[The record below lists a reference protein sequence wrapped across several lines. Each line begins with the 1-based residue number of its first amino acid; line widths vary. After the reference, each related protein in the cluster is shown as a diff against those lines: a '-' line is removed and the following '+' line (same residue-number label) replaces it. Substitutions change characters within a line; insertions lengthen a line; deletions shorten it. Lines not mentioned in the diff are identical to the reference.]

1 MADPPPAANPF
12 GARFWFVVASIPIV
26 AVDVSV
32 IDALL
37 PDIIKQL
44 GISVADASLVDASTV
59 TVAGALMV
67 PVGKLGDLVGTKRVL
82 VAGMVIAIIG
92 GLLTGL
98 ANGLGLLLAGRIT
111 QGAAFA
117 MAVTMGLATLTR
129 EYPQQGPARRRA
141 FALYVAVAICSLGFA
156 PVVGAFLA
164 EYASW
169 RWAFLIVSPLAAV
182 VAIGIQRTIPAAPK
196 AVIKQSFDALGAVL
210 LVITVGL
217 FLFAIQQGSRYGWWQ
232 AAAGISFLGHPWRF
246 ALSPTPVLFVVAVL
260 LLGVFLLVEQ
270 WRAGR
275 QLDVVIDFRLFHI
288 SNYVSGSLAVAL
300 SSSASVG
307 ALLMVSLYAEYVM
320 NAGPLVAG
328 LIVMP
333 LGFAVLVT
341 GPIGERLARYP
352 GRTTGLLGFA
362 VQLVAVIVLVA
373 ASTREGQP
381 VVLAAAMFVL
391 GVAWTLALSSLTSV
405 ILASVPAQLA
415 GEAVGVQTA
424 SRYLI
429 CGFAMVVMTTLMIS
443 VAAFQ
448 VQKMGLAGLTPAD
461 RKTIDAVERLSR
473 PAASRP
479 VAREGSAAQRAE
491 GERFDQDLAKLRG
504 DIDDGI
510 RAAGFFTIFMLV
522 LSLILGWRLPR
533 EAPAAPAPAH

>member
-1 MADPPPAANPF
+1 MADPQPAADPF
-12 GARFWFVVASIPIV
+12 GARFWFLVASIPVV

-37 PDIIKQL
+37 PDIIKEL
-44 GISVADASLVDASTV
+44 GISVADASLVDAITV
-59 TVAGALMV
+59 TIAGALMV
-67 PVGKLGDLVGTKRVL
+67 PAGKLGDLVGSKRVL
-82 VAGMVIAIIG
+82 VAGMAIAVIG

-98 ANGLGLLLAGRIT
+98 ANGVGLLMAGRVA
-111 QGAAFA
+111 QGVAFA
-117 MAVTMGLATLTR
+117 MAVTMGLAILNR
-129 EYPQQGPARRRA
+129 EYPQGRERRRA
-141 FALYVAVAICSLGFA
+141 FGIYVAAAICSLGFA

-182 VAIGIQRTIPAAPK
+182 VAIGIQRTVSTAPK
-196 AVIKQSFDALGAVL
+196 TTTKQSFDAFGSVL
-210 LVITVGL
+210 LVMAVGL
-217 FLFAIQQGSRYGWWQ
+217 FLFAIQQGSRYGWWH
-232 AAAGISFLGHPWRF
+232 AAEGISFFGAPWRF

-260 LLGVFLLVEQ
+260 LLGAFLLVER
-270 WRAGR
+270 WRTHR
-275 QLDVVIDFRLFHI
+275 QLDVVMDFRLFHI
-288 SNYVSGSLAVAL
+288 GSYISGSLALAL

-362 VQLVAVIVLVA
+362 VQLAAVIVLVA
-373 ASTREGQP
+373 ASTRAGQP

-424 SRYLI
+424 ARYLI

-448 VQKMGLAGLTPAD
+448 GQKIGLAGLTPSD
-461 RKTIDAVERLSR
+461 RTTIDAVERLTR
-473 PAASRP
+473 PATSRP
-479 VAREGSAAQRAE
+479 VADAGSASQRAE
-491 GERFDQDLAKLRG
+491 RERFDQDLSKLRG

-510 RAAGFFTIFMLV
+510 RAAGLFTIFMLV
-522 LSLILGWRLPR
+522 LSLILVWRLPR
-533 EAPAAPAPAH
+533 EAPTPAPSH